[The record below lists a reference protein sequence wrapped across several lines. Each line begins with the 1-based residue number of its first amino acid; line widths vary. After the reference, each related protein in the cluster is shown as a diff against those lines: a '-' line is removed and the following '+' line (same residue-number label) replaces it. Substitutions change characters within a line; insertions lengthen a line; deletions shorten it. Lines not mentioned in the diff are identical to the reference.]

1 MRSQAPFVVAID
13 GPAGAGKSTVA
24 RALARR
30 LGYQFLDTGAIYRAV
45 AFEAKTRG
53 VPWSDGPAVAA
64 VASGLPLRFETAE
77 GENRVYVG
85 STDLTSHIRAPEI
98 SEGASQVSAHP
109 EVRSALL
116 ELQRSIGRSGRIVA
130 EGRDTGTVVFPDAQA
145 KFFLTASPEERAQ
158 RRVREL
164 AAAGRSVDPAQVA
177 AEMAIRDQ
185 RDSTRAAA
193 PLRQADDAVLVDSSR
208 LSVDEVVALLDQTV
222 RARGG

>member
-164 AAAGRSVDPAQVA
+164 ATAGRSVDPAQVA